1 MIPFLQVNPSLI
13 RNPSFT
19 TVDLSPP
26 IFTFPLVRKIYNPYQ
41 SHSESCSSQWS
52 TICLKSISSQVETM
66 RRKYSIPLDR
76 KSSELSLL
84 SVFIHFISD
93 DADQLLKNRETI
105 SREIRTLL
113 FQRAQDFKVN
123 VEDVSFMHLGFG
135 KQYAKAVERRAVQ
148 QQLAE
153 MQKFIVLRD

>member
-1 MIPFLQVNPSLI
+1 M
-13 RNPSFT
+13 
-19 TVDLSPP
+19 TVDLSLPT
-26 IFTFPLVRKIYNPYQ
+26 FTFPLVLKISNLCQ
-41 SHSESCSSQWS
+41 FHSEFYSSQWS
-52 TICLKSISSQVETM
+52 TTYPKYISFWVETT
-66 RRKYSIPLDR
+66 RR
-76 KSSELSLL
+76 KSSIRSDRKCLGLLQL
-84 SVFIHFISD
+84 SVTNVFISD
-93 DADQLLKNRETI
+93 DADQLLKNRQTI

-153 MQKFIVLRD
+153 MQKFIVLKD